1 MASPAEQEAMRRAIA
16 LAAAGLGETSPNP
29 SVGCVLLDAAG
40 QLVGEGRTAPPGGPH
55 AEVRALESAGWA
67 AAGGTAVVTLE
78 PCNHVG
84 RTGRCVGALLEAG
97 VRRVVVA
104 LRDPNPAAAGGIE
117 ALESAGV
124 EVEAGVL
131 ATEAHAVTGP
141 WLRAVRTGRPY
152 LVWKYAA
159 TLDGRVAAAD
169 GTSQWIT
176 SAAARADVH
185 RLRAQVDAIIAGV
198 GTVFADDPQLTV
210 RNSGPPR
217 QPLRVV
223 VDSSGRTPGHARVR
237 DGAAPTWIATAAEV
251 GAGAD
256 GRVDLAALMSKLYT
270 RDVRHALL
278 EGGPTLAGAFL
289 RAGLV
294 DKVVGYV
301 APKLLGAG
309 AAALG
314 TAGIASL
321 DAATELDL
329 VDVARVGPDLRL
341 TAVVVKEV

>member
-1 MASPAEQEAMRRAIA
+1 MASPAEQEAMRRAVA

-40 QLVGEGRTAPPGGPH
+40 RVVGEGRTAPPGGPH
-55 AEVRALESAGWA
+55 AEVRALESAGSA

-131 ATEAHAVTGP
+131 ATEARAVTGP

-159 TLDGRVAAAD
+159 TLDGRVAA
-169 GTSQWIT
+169 
-176 SAAARADVH
+176 
-185 RLRAQVDAIIAGV
+185 
-198 GTVFADDPQLTV
+198 
-210 RNSGPPR
+210 
-217 QPLRVV
+217 
-223 VDSSGRTPGHARVR
+223 
-237 DGAAPTWIATAAEV
+237 TAAEV

-256 GRVDLAALMSKLYT
+256 GRVDLAALMSKLYA
-270 RDVRHALL
+270 RDVRYALL

-289 RAGLV
+289 GAGLV
-294 DKVVGYV
+294 DEVIGYV

-321 DAATELDL
+321 DAATELEL

-341 TAVVVKEV
+341 TAVVVKEM